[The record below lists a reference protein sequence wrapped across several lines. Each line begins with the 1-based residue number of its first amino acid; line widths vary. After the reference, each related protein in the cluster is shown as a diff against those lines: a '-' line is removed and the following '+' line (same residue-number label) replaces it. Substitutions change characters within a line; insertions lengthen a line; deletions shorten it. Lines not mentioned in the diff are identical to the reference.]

1 MRVETSTFLN
11 GHWDLHCG
19 PHAYPTSPH
28 MHLVFFESPLLCA
41 GLLLP
46 WVLDTVLW
54 PRQIILLY
62 HVCDQSIYLVHMS
75 ASIYSFLSL
84 SRLSSS
90 VSAVYLYGTN
100 FYAFIACESII
111 SISICDPN
119 DHLFMIHHVSIYW
132 LASKHH
138 GEKTRGSVHVIRVN
152 VFNGDTR
159 P

>member
-1 MRVETSTFLN
+1 MGTGTCTVVLM
-11 GHWDLHCG
+11 
-19 PHAYPTSPH
+19 PTQQALICTWSS
-28 MHLVFFESPLLCA
+28 LSPLCSV
-41 GLLLP
+41 P
-46 WVLDTVLW
+46 DSYCRVLDTVLW

-152 VFNGDTR
+152 VFKGDTR